1 VSTAGRL
8 DDPPGWHG
16 RPIEEL
22 PWAVVIRVAVCWG
35 VVCMILTLL
44 AAAFLPRPFGFI
56 GTTVVSGSMMPNIQ
70 PGDVALVQPLDE
82 YGLGQVILFPSSSDP
97 DVQIM
102 HRIVEIQP
110 DGMLVTKGDAN
121 RVRDSAPVDPE
132 TVIGVGRILVPAIGL
147 PIVWAVN
154 GEFLLVV
161 LTVLL
166 TALLVRGT
174 LRIEFFP
181 STRKRDGVR
190 AIIESTAVV
199 AMLGVAAFVIV
210 VGVARSATADFVD
223 RTSTEGSWAMTTA
236 TPPQPTPSPTAP
248 LPSGVLTFNYV
259 QFNWKYGE
267 GGIVGLQAST
277 SVRRS
282 EGTGIVPKIALVV
295 TIDNSDGHYLVGAM
309 PVVDPI
315 SVQWTA
321 DGPSEASGDDIVYR
335 FTWTGALPQYA
346 STANLLAIVPL
357 SAPLPQPPTGTSP
370 WSAVASADGMT
381 SATDSGGSLDIVEE
395 VRVP

>member
-1 VSTAGRL
+1 MSTAGRL

-223 RTSTEGSWAMTTA
+223 RTSTEGSWAMTT
-236 TPPQPTPSPTAP
+236 TPPAPTGTCTITKWTYNTWFDSRLGPQGLLDFKIKNNTDVRIPGSWTLEWTFQADERAYDSDFTASVDQPA
-248 LPSGVLTFNYV
+248 G
-259 QFNWKYGE
+259 
-267 GGIVGLQAST
+267 ST
-277 SVRRS
+277 SVTLVA
-282 EGTGIVPKIALVV
+282 EGWLYIE
-295 TIDNSDGHYLVGAM
+295 
-309 PVVDPI
+309 
-315 SVQWTA
+315 A
-321 DGPSEASGDDIVYR
+321 DG
-335 FTWTGALPQYA
+335 T
-346 STANLLAIVPL
+346 VPVEKI
-357 SAPLPQPPTGTSP
+357 QIG
-370 WSAVASADGMT
+370 VT
-381 SATDSGGSLDIVEE
+381 SASNTYLEPKDLLLNDAPCDFAPATAEQLVTVIPS
-395 VRVP
+395 PAPTAQ

>member
-1 VSTAGRL
+1 MSTAGRL

-190 AIIESTAVV
+190 AVIESTAVV

-236 TPPQPTPSPTAP
+236 SPTPTPTASP
-248 LPSGVLTFNYV
+248 PPSDTCAITDWIPNHWPNG
-259 QFNWKYGE
+259 Q
-267 GGIVGLQAST
+267 
-277 SVRRS
+277 
-282 EGTGIVPKIALVV
+282 LV
-295 TIDNSDGHYLVGAM
+295 NFK
-309 PVVDPI
+309 VV
-315 SVQWTA
+315 
-321 DGPSEASGDDIVYR
+321 
-335 FTWTGALPQYA
+335 
-346 STANLLAIVPL
+346 NK
-357 SAPLPQPPTGTSP
+357 
-370 WSAVASADGMT
+370 T
-381 SATDSGGSLDIVEE
+381 SATIQPWVLKWTWTSDEQVTNSSGAEPISQEG
-395 VRVP
+395 RVVTYQAPGWSRIEPNEGEPAWLQISSASDTFLPPKDFFLNDAPCDFVPVAGNPVFEIDPPIAGAR